1 MINTAELTGQQLDWA
16 VANPKG
22 KPSRYQTVV
31 ERIFTQSK
39 PDGFGCRLWQ
49 GKRNMDGYGL
59 CKVNGK
65 TERAHRA
72 LFFVLNPAANHSF
85 KVLHRCDIPACV
97 NPAHLFSG
105 TQRDNMLDM
114 HGKGRFGGGAKP
126 GNKNAVGNQ
135 GWRKGGIVVMKG
147 YVASKLGDKV
157 DIPDQIT

>member
-1 MINTAELTGQQLDWA
+1 MKTSELQGAALDWA
-16 VANPKG
+16 VAKCEG
-22 KPSRYQTVV
+22 KASRYQSVID
-31 ERIFTQSK
+31 RIFTQSK

-49 GKRNMDGYGL
+49 GKRNMHDYGL

-72 LFFVLNPAANHSF
+72 LFFALNPTADHAL

-114 HGKGRFGGGAKP
+114 HNKGRFGGGAKP

-147 YVASKLGDKV
+147 YVASKLGDEV
-157 DIPDQIT
+157 DVPEELK